1 MPTNKIH
8 NPLKNRKG
16 EEEERARL
24 VGKGRREEAAFSSTK
39 RTNPF
44 NPFCQRQMNST
55 AVDKALPP
63 PSPSLCPFLSLDL
76 LLLLLVLPAPPFSP
90 LALASSLFPLP
101 GKPVLSTST
110 GGTSSSF
117 FSPPN
122 FHSWIKR
129 SFSLSLSLFRY
140 LSFFDLFSVRWGRES
155 RDGLAE
161 RRQNVR
167 QILLDGVINWG
178 KRVKRLIR
186 RWRGGVRWIGDD
198 KYLARECFGC
208 VPRLT

>member
-76 LLLLLVLPAPPFSP
+76 LLLLVLPAPPFSP

-129 SFSLSLSLFRY
+129 SFFLSLSLSLSLFFWPFLRP
-140 LSFFDLFSVRWGRES
+140 LG
-155 RDGLAE
+155 E
-161 RRQNVR
+161 R
-167 QILLDGVINWG
+167 IAGWS
-178 KRVKRLIR
+178 
-186 RWRGGVRWIGDD
+186 GGEATER
-198 KYLARECFGC
+198 
-208 VPRLT
+208 